1 MCPHTSL
8 KVVTT
13 SYPPLIPIDA
23 SIDQLDYLIMAEY
36 MQNTM
41 THPLSQVNM
50 DALET
55 QKFELPIGMVQRSNS
70 TKSTRSDKSICSTSS
85 SVDSSV
91 ANSPIETPST
101 TTPSSNTTPP
111 PPDFVV
117 LSLWPHA
124 TPLPN
129 RLLRRRLRRP
139 LPNHQSP
146 APAQLLE
153 IHKPGPRRSH
163 KRPHRVPRRKGLF
176 LLITPRPPAPL
187 RPNRRPQRLQ
197 SPPRLPRPHNNHP
210 RRPRHRLRHV
220 PRPQRL

>member
-13 SYPPLIPIDA
+13 SYPPLVPIDA

-55 QKFELPIGMVQRSNS
+55 QKFDLPAGMVQRSNS

-91 ANSPIETPST
+91 VNSPIE
-101 TTPSSNTTPP
+101 
-111 PPDFVV
+111 
-117 LSLWPHA
+117 
-124 TPLPN
+124 LP
-129 RLLRRRLRRP
+129 
-139 LPNHQSP
+139 
-146 APAQLLE
+146 E
-153 IHKPGPRRSH
+153 
-163 KRPHRVPRRKGLF
+163 
-176 LLITPRPPAPL
+176 
-187 RPNRRPQRLQ
+187 
-197 SPPRLPRPHNNHP
+197 
-210 RRPRHRLRHV
+210 
-220 PRPQRL
+220 